1 MNDKDFKEISTQIP
15 ELPGVYRYIASD
27 QEILYIGKAKNLKKR
42 LQSYFGDKK
51 DIKKKTKMML
61 KASVR
66 IEYTIVDTEQD
77 ALLLEATLIRKHQP
91 RYNVALKHS
100 RPYPYICIKNENFPR
115 LEVSYK
121 AIDPKATYFG
131 PYPSK
136 NRMYTLFGIIK
147 ELFQLRTCDY
157 KLSDENIEK
166 NKFKVCLE
174 YHIKNCKAPCVGLES
189 KLEYQEKI
197 DQIKNILKGQLSQVR
212 KFIKDKMLLAA
223 ETLDFEKAAELKQ
236 KLQALENYQS
246 KSTVVHA
253 KIKDVDVFSIA
264 FSEENDIA
272 YVNYLKIVEG
282 AIINAYT
289 QEILVKIDESREDI
303 LSFAIEHI
311 REKFHSISQEIIVP
325 FPIEMIHQNIQISIP
340 QSGDKK
346 KLLDL
351 SNKNVT
357 YFIDQIKKEKEAREN
372 KITGLN
378 TILEIMKRDLR
389 MDVLPKHIEC
399 FDNSNLLGNQPVS
412 SCVVFKNGKP
422 SKKDYRHFHVKTV
435 EGPNDFASMEEIV
448 MRRYSRLLNE
458 KADLPDLVII
468 DGGKGQLSAAM
479 KSIQKLDLE
488 NKMTVVGI
496 AKRLEEIFYPNDS
509 IPLLISKKSPSLRII
524 QQARDEAHRFALQF
538 HRDTRS
544 KKFTESILDHI
555 KGIGEKTK
563 MKLLQEFKSIQN
575 IKEASYQ
582 VLEEKTGKK
591 TALLIR
597 NYFDSND

>member
-1 MNDKDFKEISTQIP
+1 
-15 ELPGVYRYIASD
+15 
-27 QEILYIGKAKNLKKR
+27 
-42 LQSYFGDKK
+42 
-51 DIKKKTKMML
+51 
-61 KASVR
+61 
-66 IEYTIVDTEQD
+66 
-77 ALLLEATLIRKHQP
+77 
-91 RYNVALKHS
+91 
-100 RPYPYICIKNENFPR
+100 
-115 LEVSYK
+115 
-121 AIDPKATYFG
+121 
-131 PYPSK
+131 
-136 NRMYTLFGIIK
+136 
-147 ELFQLRTCDY
+147 
-157 KLSDENIEK
+157 
-166 NKFKVCLE
+166 
-174 YHIKNCKAPCVGLES
+174 
-189 KLEYQEKI
+189 
-197 DQIKNILKGQLSQVR
+197 
-212 KFIKDKMLLAA
+212 
-223 ETLDFEKAAELKQ
+223 
-236 KLQALENYQS
+236 
-246 KSTVVHA
+246 
-253 KIKDVDVFSIA
+253 
-264 FSEENDIA
+264 
-272 YVNYLKIVEG
+272 
-282 AIINAYT
+282 
-289 QEILVKIDESREDI
+289 
-303 LSFAIEHI
+303 
-311 REKFHSISQEIIVP
+311 
-325 FPIEMIHQNIQISIP
+325 
-340 QSGDKK
+340 
-346 KLLDL
+346 
-351 SNKNVT
+351 
-357 YFIDQIKKEKEAREN
+357 
-372 KITGLN
+372 
-378 TILEIMKRDLR
+378 MKRDLR

-458 KADLPDLVII
+458 KVDLPDLVII